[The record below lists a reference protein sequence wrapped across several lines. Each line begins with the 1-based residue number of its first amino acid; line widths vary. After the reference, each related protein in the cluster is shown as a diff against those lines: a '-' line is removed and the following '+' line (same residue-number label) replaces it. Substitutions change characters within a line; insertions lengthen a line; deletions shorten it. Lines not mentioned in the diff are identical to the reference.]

1 VTPDRSPAGS
11 GQRSGRGRFDRDGLD
26 GARSPRSGGGPGQR
40 EAEGSDE
47 SVGLPSISTQN
58 FVQMVALTVVL
69 VVGIYFLLPK
79 LAGFGDAITTVGKA
93 DLSWV
98 IVAFGFGVLSFIFY
112 IALFR
117 GVVGGETFPI
127 TLGEAYQINMA
138 GFAAKLLFSAAG
150 AGGVVLT
157 YWALRQGGMDR
168 RETATRMVTFLSLS
182 YIFYPL
188 ALIVFGVLLRTGVL
202 NGSTAVTLTVIPAA
216 IAGLVLILGILVAIL
231 PRDEQGR
238 VTVPGARRGL
248 SRLVALLGSV
258 QATVS
263 EGVRAAFRLIVHP
276 VEAAPALIG
285 AVGYWAANIGILWAS
300 FKALGV
306 AVPFGVVVMGFFIGM
321 AANLVPFVPA
331 GVGAVDAGLIG
342 AFVLFGQPQAEVFAA
357 VLIFRLMAFWLPI
370 PPGVVAFFQ
379 LRRTVK
385 RWRHD
390 GLPVDRPPRKSLIS
404 VPFSF

>member
-1 VTPDRSPAGS
+1 LTPNRTGAGR
-11 GQRSGRGRFDRDGLD
+11 GERTGRTETGRFDSEGE
-26 GARSPRSGGGPGQR
+26 GPISPGPAPARSKTGT
-40 EAEGSDE
+40 ADE
-47 SVGLPSISTQN
+47 SAGLPSISTQS
-58 FVQMVALTVVL
+58 FVQMVVLTIVL

-98 IVAFGFGVLSFIFY
+98 IVAFIFGVLSFIFY

-157 YWALRQGGMDR
+157 YWALRQGGMGR

-182 YIFYPL
+182 YVFYPL

-202 NGSTAVTLTVIPAA
+202 SGSTAVSLTIVPAA
-216 IAGLVLILGILVAIL
+216 IAGLLVILGVVIAVL
-231 PRDEQGR
+231 PRDEEGR
-238 VTVPGARRGL
+238 VRVSGAKRGL
-248 SRLVALLGSV
+248 ARLVALLGSV
-258 QATVS
+258 QTTIS
-263 EGVRAAFRLIVHP
+263 EGVRTAFRLLVHP

-321 AANLVPFVPA
+321 AANLIPFVPA

-342 AFVLFGQPQAEVFAA
+342 SFVLFGQPQAEVFAA

-404 VPFSF
+404 VPFSS

>member
-1 VTPDRSPAGS
+1 MTRSSVPSRRRGS
-11 GQRSGRGRFDRDGLD
+11 SGHERDGH
-26 GARSPRSGGGPGQR
+26 GGKAPVTERNSGSQARTDS
-40 EAEGSDE
+40 AEGAS
-47 SVGLPSISTQN
+47 GLPSISTQS
-58 FVQMVALTVVL
+58 FVQMIALTIVL
-69 VVGIYFLLPK
+69 IVGIYFLLPK
-79 LAGFGDAITTVGKA
+79 LAGFGDAISTVGKA
-93 DLSWV
+93 DPTWV
-98 IVAFGFGVLSFIFY
+98 IIALIFGILAFVFY
-112 IALFR
+112 IVLFR
-117 GVVGGETFPI
+117 GVVGGDTFPI

-138 GFAAKLLFSAAG
+138 GFAAKLLFSAGG

-157 YWALRQGGMDR
+157 YWALRQGGMGR

-188 ALIVFGVLLRTGVL
+188 ALIIFGVLLRTGVL
-202 NGSTAVTLTVIPAA
+202 SGSTAVSLTVIPAA
-216 IAGLVLILGILVAIL
+216 VAGLLIIVGV
-231 PRDEQGR
+231 
-238 VTVPGARRGL
+238 
-248 SRLVALLGSV
+248 LVALMPRDAEGQVRAFGSKHGVARFVAFLGSI

-263 EGVRAAFRLIVHP
+263 EGVRVAFRLVTHP
-276 VEAAPALIG
+276 IEAAPALIG
-285 AVGYWAANIGILWAS
+285 AIGYWAANIGILWAS

-321 AANLVPFVPA
+321 VANLIPFVPA

-370 PPGVVAFFQ
+370 PPGVIAFFQ

-385 RWRHD
+385 RWKQD

-404 VPFSF
+404 VPF